1 MESIKLTE
9 GMAERCVT
17 VLRVIAT
24 GMNACRRMRGS
35 DVGGRAPL
43 QRAKGAREG
52 YDRCPEIKGL
62 PTERNK
68 VSQSRWRPACSNV
81 IGCGS
86 AGVRC
91 SSHTD
96 PMPDFFSRSHP
107 PFPVFGGRASGYRQL
122 EKESDTGTRGRRRQW
137 RWVDFRNYETPLAP
151 GDPSV
156 GGEVRGAAWPRQCHF
171 NYAC

>member
-1 MESIKLTE
+1 
-9 GMAERCVT
+9 MAERCVT

-24 GMNACRRMRGS
+24 GINAWRRMRGS

-43 QRAKGAREG
+43 QRAKGAHEG

-68 VSQSRWRPACSNV
+68 VSQSRWRPFCSNV

-107 PFPVFGGRASGYRQL
+107 PFPVFGG
-122 EKESDTGTRGRRRQW
+122 KELLDTGNW
-137 RWVDFRNYETPLAP
+137 RKRVTPER
-151 GDPSV
+151 V
-156 GGEVRGAAWPRQCHF
+156 GGGGNGGGWIFVIMKRR
-171 NYAC
+171 